1 MGFLG
6 VATWNPGIRV
16 SRGSRALSILNETTP
31 PSSWNS
37 YLARFVPPP
46 PLELVYAKPLG
57 THGPQKESFTITAWQ
72 RDKEGY
78 EEDVKFEAFDRSDVT
93 EFGIASITRE

>member
-1 MGFLG
+1 MEL
-6 VATWNPGIRV
+6 V
-16 SRGSRALSILNETTP
+16 SCHVSH
-31 PSSWNS
+31 
-37 YLARFVPPP
+37 LAS
-46 PLELVYAKPLG
+46 LELVYAKPLG
-57 THGPQKESFTITAWQ
+57 TRGPQKESFTITAWQ